1 MTSTIPLPSVRIGT
15 RVVLPAVIVFSA
27 LSILAWSSWRAWAPL
42 TMVRAVPVVIR
53 AASTPIN
60 TDMNSAAN
68 TATVADNAQNR
79 ESQMN
84 AAPTSTP
91 RGAVVQ
97 APGWVEPSPFPIAAS
112 ALTSGVVR
120 EVLVLEG
127 DHVEK
132 NQVVARLIND
142 QSQIALRGREAE
154 VKIKSAELAM
164 LQDELTRKQKLVAG
178 GGVSEGEVAR
188 LSIKVLGAKAVV
200 DQANAAREE
209 AELTL
214 GRADIRAPVAGVV
227 MARLAAPGSLVG
239 MDASTA
245 AVVQLFDPNNL
256 QVRTDV
262 PLADAGRLRVG
273 QQAQV
278 QFDSLPGQT
287 VRGRVLRLVQ
297 QADIAKNTLQA
308 KVLLENP
315 PPGLVPDM
323 LARVRIFLDSAPTP
337 TLAASAAQKST
348 TANVSGNSANPAMN
362 TGATSR
368 TEIAAPESVLGQTVA
383 DANGTRVGTVRVVV
397 DVRDGVGRI
406 ESRDVVCALPTSQWT
421 AVLSGLRPG
430 DFVVLPDSP
439 TTRDGQM
446 VRVEDAAA
454 ATEVS
459 DTTTSNT
466 ASMSNNNSDSPKNTA
481 KGDPHANH

>member
-1 MTSTIPLPSVRIGT
+1 MTPKSSMSSGIPLPSVHIGT
-15 RVVLPAVIVFSA
+15 RVVLPAVIVLSA
-27 LSILAWSSWRAWAPL
+27 LAILAWSSWRAWAPL
-42 TMVRAVPVVIR
+42 TTVRAVPVIIR
-53 AASTPIN
+53 AANI
-60 TDMNSAAN
+60 
-68 TATVADNAQNR
+68 
-79 ESQMN
+79 N

-112 ALTSGVVR
+112 ALISGVVH

-132 NQVVARLIND
+132 DQVVARLIND
-142 QSQIALRGREAE
+142 QSKITLRGREAD

-164 LQDELTRKQKLVAG
+164 LQDELARKQKLVAG

-188 LSIKVLGAKAVV
+188 LAIKVLGAKAVV
-200 DQANAAREE
+200 EQSDAARAE

-214 GRADIRAPVAGVV
+214 ARAEVRAPVAGVV

-245 AVVQLFDPNNL
+245 AVAQLFDPNNL

-262 PLADAGRLRVG
+262 PLADAGKLRVG
-273 QQAQV
+273 QQALV

-323 LARVRIFLDSAPTP
+323 LARVRIFLDSAPAP
-337 TLAASAAQKST
+337 TAAPTAASSADM
-348 TANVSGNSANPAMN
+348 NSDAS
-362 TGATSR
+362 SR
-368 TEIAAPESVLGQTVA
+368 TEIAAPESVLAQTVA
-383 DANGTRVGTVRVVV
+383 QDNGTRAGTVRVVV

-406 ESRDVVCALPTSQWT
+406 ELREVVCAAPVSEWT

-430 DFVVLPDSP
+430 DFVVLPNSP
-439 TTRDGQM
+439 ATRDGQM
-446 VRVEDAAA
+446 VRMEDAAA
-454 ATEVS
+454 TTEASDATS
-459 DTTTSNT
+459 GD
-466 ASMSNNNSDSPKNTA
+466 ASMSSDNSDARKNA
-481 KGDPHANH
+481 E